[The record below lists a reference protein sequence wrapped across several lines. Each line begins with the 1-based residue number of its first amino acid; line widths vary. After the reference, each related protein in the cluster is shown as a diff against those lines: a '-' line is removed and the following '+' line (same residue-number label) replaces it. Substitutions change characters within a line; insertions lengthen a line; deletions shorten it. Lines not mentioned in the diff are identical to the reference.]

1 MNERE
6 PDLRERTGA
15 ASRKLKTMKAVYA
28 AVTVFLISVVI
39 LTPLLIRGGIALK
52 RDVFVEEEIVEV
64 LLIAFLF
71 LMGFAISSLYRNS
84 LRNYQRR
91 LDKISVL
98 RDNAEER
105 LMEAFQYIGAVN
117 VQLGEIRSLLSS
129 FNRYPGDRREFRNS
143 LRFLAKKALSV
154 ASVEWVVFRI
164 IETESL
170 RTVQEFGETRGDA
183 AFLKSAMSNRSI
195 VETGVA
201 DGWTAIG
208 SSQDNLTIR
217 VFCLIPSKELTP
229 VEKELLETIVNTI
242 EMLFVIF
249 TSQFYRKSYYRDTG
263 LRRGDDGKTPAD
275 RTASRRR
282 FNGNSADQRR

>member
-6 PDLRERTGA
+6 SDLRERTGA
-15 ASRKLKTMKAVYA
+15 ASPKLKTMKAVYA
-28 AVTVFLISVVI
+28 AVTVFLVSVVT
-39 LTPLLIRGGIALK
+39 LTPFLITGGIALK
-52 RDVFVEEEIVEV
+52 RDVFIEEEVVEV
-64 LLIAFLF
+64 LLIAVLF
-71 LMGFAISSLYRNS
+71 LAGFAISSLYTNS
-84 LRNYQRR
+84 LHNYQRK

-170 RTVQEFGETRGDA
+170 RTVGEFAETRGDA
-183 AFLKSAMSNRSI
+183 SFLKSAVSNRSI
-195 VETGVA
+195 VETGAA
-201 DGWTAIG
+201 DGWTAIS

-217 VFCLIPSKELTP
+217 VFCIIPSKNLTP
-229 VEKELLETIVNTI
+229 VERELLETVVNTI
-242 EMLFVIF
+242 EMLFVIY
-249 TSQFYRKSYYRDTG
+249 TSRFYRKSYYRNG
-263 LRRGDDGKTPAD
+263 AAGEGDNHKTAAD
-275 RTASRRR
+275 RTASGRRL
-282 FNGNSADQRR
+282 NGNSANQRR